1 MCPGTVLRP
10 QAAPYRHHRW
20 APVRAHHLPAQH
32 TGGVGLAINLPE
44 QIATTRQSQPG
55 NLKPQYSI

>member
-10 QAAPYRHHRW
+10 QAAPYRPQHR
-20 APVRAHHLPAQH
+20 APVRVHHLPAQH
-32 TGGVGLAINLPE
+32 TGGVGPAINLPE

-55 NLKPQYSI
+55 NLKPQSI